1 MGRTQKVRILPG
13 TLARRAYG
21 REESSEGFYCNYG
34 LNPAH
39 RDALADGNLRI
50 SGMDEPGEVR
60 IVELRDHPFFVA
72 TLFLPQVT
80 SSAGEPH
87 PLIAAFLRAVI
98 ASRTRR

>member
-1 MGRTQKVRILPG
+1 
-13 TLARRAYG
+13 
-21 REESSEGFYCNYG
+21 
-34 LNPAH
+34 
-39 RDALADGNLRI
+39 
-50 SGMDEPGEVR
+50 MDEQGEVR

-87 PLIAAFLRAVI
+87 PLIAAFLRAAI